1 MRKQCPKRSATLHEL
16 QASIAYGYE
25 YLGNTPR
32 LVITPL
38 TDRCYMTLMSA
49 MHIHLGGA
57 PAGPAG
63 TGKTETTKDLAK
75 ALAKQCVVFN
85 CSDGLDYIAMAKFFK
100 GLASSGAWCG
110 PDACLTFET
119 RAFCPAVLWFLT
131 SPLHQYKWRPQC
143 AAAGTPVAHPLP
155 TAKLAR
161 PLPSLPARC
170 QACLAWVSHLMR
182 DGGAL

>member
-1 MRKQCPKRSATLHEL
+1 MF
-16 QASIAYGYE
+16 GYE

-49 MHIHLGGA
+49 MHVHLGGA

-85 CSDGLDYIAMAKFFK
+85 CSDGLDYMAMAKFFK
-100 GLASSGAWCG
+100 GLASSGAWCV
-110 PDACLTFET
+110 PDSSHQH
-119 RAFCPAVLWFLT
+119 PSIFLCT
-131 SPLHQYKWRPQC
+131 
-143 AAAGTPVAHPLP
+143 
-155 TAKLAR
+155 
-161 PLPSLPARC
+161 
-170 QACLAWVSHLMR
+170 
-182 DGGAL
+182 